1 MYLYLKSFVQQN
13 NMDGTTT
20 TARQISE
27 VENLIKQFYEPGPG
41 GDKKQLNDQLQQIQ
55 LSQDGWRLAD
65 ELMLSKELNVRF
77 YAALTFTVKLN
88 NDGSV

>member
-1 MYLYLKSFVQQN
+1 
-13 NMDGTTT
+13 MDGTTT

>member
-1 MYLYLKSFVQQN
+1 MYLYLKSFVQHN